1 MKKPLLSLLLAL
13 TAAAHAQ
20 SAAVSAAPTPSARVW
35 VGGASELLVLPEAML
50 MVSGPVAPGI
60 ELRGGAEVPLS
71 FGAAG
76 LLFTVLNAE
85 LLFAAPASNFYAG
98 PSVGTVW
105 GQAWAVGGVAG
116 LRSQGPGVG
125 YFGEV
130 KARMLWLGGQ
140 PRLLS
145 PGLRL
150 GVNFGF

>member
-1 MKKPLLSLLLAL
+1 MKKPLLALLLAL

-20 SAAVSAAPTPSARVW
+20 SAAIASAPAPSTRVW
-35 VGGASELLVLPEAML
+35 VGGASELLFLPGVAVLL
-50 MVSGPVAPGI
+50 STPVAPGV
-60 ELRGGAEVPLS
+60 ELRGGAEVAMG
-71 FGAAG
+71 FGAAA
-76 LLFTVLNAE
+76 LTAPLLNAE

-98 PSVGTVW
+98 PSVGTIW

-116 LRSQGPGVG
+116 LRSQGQGVG

-140 PRLLS
+140 PLLLS